1 MLTKKN
7 KYNMEPLLQIENSR
21 YVLFPI
27 KYEDIWEAY
36 KTQVS
41 NFWVAEEIDL
51 SKDMIDWNKLNDS
64 EKHFIKH
71 VLAFFAASDG
81 IVAENL
87 VMNFCSEVQVLEA
100 SFFYGFQNMM
110 EAVHSEM
117 YSLLLDTYISDAKE
131 KEHLF
136 NAIETIP
143 CIKQKANWAIKWIGD
158 TSLQRLPAAI
168 QDLLTKYK
176 GDNLEA
182 AAWIQRGLNCP
193 SFPERLVAFAA
204 VEGIFFSG
212 SFCAIFWL
220 KNRGLMPG
228 LTLSNEFI
236 SRDEGLHQDFACLLY
251 SKLNTKLPEDKVHGI
266 IREAVEIETEF
277 IIDALPCKLI
287 GMDSGKMQTYI
298 QYVADR
304 LLKQLGYTPIW
315 NSQNPFNFM
324 DMISVPG
331 KTNFFERRVSEY
343 RRHGIIKNQDENT
356 IRFDAAF

>member
-1 MLTKKN
+1 MSETLL
-7 KYNMEPLLQIENSR
+7 EPENAR

-27 KYEDIWEAY
+27 KDREIWDAY

-41 NFWVAEEIDL
+41 LFWVPEEIDL
-51 SKDMIDWNKLNDS
+51 NQDMADWKRLTDD
-64 EKHFIKH
+64 ERHFIKH

-87 VMNFCSEVQVLEA
+87 VMNFCNEIQVLEA

-117 YSLLLDTYISDAKE
+117 YSLLIDTYITDAAE
-131 KEHLF
+131 KEQLF

-143 CIKQKANWAIKWIGD
+143 CVKRKAEWALKWIGD
-158 TSLQRLPAAI
+158 TSFQRLPKPV
-168 QDLLTKYK
+168 QDLLKSQVSP
-176 GDNLEA
+176 EEVCR
-182 AAWIQRGLNCP
+182 WVQQGLSCP
-193 SFPERLVAFAA
+193 TFAERLVAFAA

-251 SKLNTKLPEDKVHGI
+251 SKLQNKLPESKAHEI
-266 IREAVEIETEF
+266 IQDAVKIEKEF
-277 IIDALPCKLI
+277 IVDALPCKLI
-287 GMDSGKMQTYI
+287 GMDSQKMSQYI
-298 QYVADR
+298 EYVADR
-304 LLKQLGYTPIW
+304 LLGQLGYGPVW
-315 NSQNPFNFM
+315 KAVNPFSFM
-324 DMISVPG
+324 EMISLPG

-343 RRHGIIKNQDENT
+343 RRHGIIKNKDENAV
-356 IRFDAAF
+356 RFDVQF